1 MYLKVVN
8 QRNEILKT
16 RDNEK
21 VVEPNQKTK
30 NNNKKNNNNLGE
42 SAFWGVGA
50 TSSSLFVGNPNSTT
64 FLEREVTL

>member
-30 NNNKKNNNNLGE
+30 NNNKKKQ
-42 SAFWGVGA
+42 
-50 TSSSLFVGNPNSTT
+50 
-64 FLEREVTL
+64 